1 MMLWTDAPLA
11 NHNALDSALASNGS
25 SLMPNSNPYHNVL
38 SPQAFVGSHSSAPK
52 TVAFID
58 STVSD
63 ATTVIAGLRSDIVV
77 LLDPTRDGITQITEA
92 LGHYKDLTGI
102 SIISHGSVGGIQL
115 GTGFLSATSMHQ
127 YAPQLQSWASS
138 FVTGADILLYSCDVA
153 FGEVGQSFVSNLGIL
168 IGADIA
174 ASTDLT
180 GSSSQGGDWTLE
192 YTTGSIETANPFT
205 SSFMTSYEGVL
216 PTLFTTQT
224 PVVTNATDGP
234 NGDYEL
240 GMEFRSAAAGQIQA
254 IRYYKAPSE
263 TGSHV
268 GRIWS
273 STGQLLASVSF
284 ANETASGWQEQVLTT
299 PLTIQPNTTYVVS
312 VNVNSHYVATTNG
325 LSTTLTNGNLSAVAD
340 GSNGVFNET
349 PGAFPTQS
357 WNNSNYF
364 RDIVFTPTSSNPNNN
379 PGTIA
384 LTGTATQNQVLTA
397 TVSDTD
403 GLSGVTINYQWQQST
418 NGTTW
423 TNITG
428 ATTPTLTLGQ
438 AQVGNQ
444 VRITAT
450 YTDALGSSENLNS
463 TATTTVVNVND
474 PGAVAVMG
482 ITSQGN
488 ALTATV
494 TDPDGL
500 PGAIAYQWQ
509 QSSNGTTWNN
519 ISGATTQT
527 LSLDSSF
534 VGQQV
539 RVNAIYTDVLGGSE
553 NLLSDPSSTIS
564 AVSQTQSLFTTQTP
578 SVTNAT
584 DGSGSD
590 GDYELG
596 MEFRTANTGQISA
609 IRYYKAS
616 SETGT
621 HVGKIW
627 SSTGQPLASVTF
639 TNETAS
645 GWQQQTLA
653 TPLTIQANTTYMVS
667 VNANSHYVA
676 TTNGLGTTLTNGD
689 ISAIADGSNG
699 VFNINPGNF
708 PTQSWNNSNYFR
720 DIVFTPTT
728 SNPNN
733 NPGSVNVTGITTQ
746 NQVLTANVS
755 DTDGLTGATISYQW
769 QQSTNGTT
777 WNNVAGATNQ
787 TLTLGQA
794 QVGNQVRVTTNY
806 VDALGTSETITSAAT
821 TAIANVNDPGTVA
834 IGGITSQGNTLTAT
848 VTDADGLPGA
858 IAYQWQQ
865 SSNGTTWNN
874 ISGATTQT
882 LSLNSGLV
890 GQQVRVNAIYTDVLG
905 GSENILSNPTNVITV
920 TAPTQTF
927 FASTATPTNL
937 NNIDNGGDDY
947 ELGMRFTTIAVGQI
961 RAIRYY
967 KSPSETG
974 SHVGRIWSS
983 TGQLLASVTFTNETA
998 SGWQEQVLATPLAV
1012 TPGTTYVVSVN
1023 TNTAYV
1029 STNSG
1034 FVSPISNGVINTP
1047 VGAGVYNF
1055 NPGAFPTQTFQNEN
1069 YYRDIVFFNSNNPG
1083 TIALNGTPTEDQTLT
1098 ASVSDTDGLT
1108 GINISYQWQK
1118 LENGTWTDISGA
1130 TQRTLKLGDA
1140 LVNQQLRVRA
1150 SYTDALGSS
1159 ETLVSSV
1166 TSLVSNINDAGAA
1179 ILKGSPTTGSSLT
1192 ATVLDDDGLAGVTVN
1207 YQWQELVNNI
1217 WTNIAGATGRTL
1229 ALGSSL
1235 LNKQVRMTTTYTD
1248 LNGTLENI
1256 FSLGTNVTAQNA
1268 IVLENQKPGSTA
1280 WQITNL
1286 ATNNEILGYASATSV
1301 NQGEV
1306 LPIKVSL
1313 AQPGQYRI
1321 DVYRLGYY
1329 GGAGG
1334 RFITS
1339 SGSLNGGIQTG
1350 STFDPN
1356 TRLVESNW
1364 NTSYNLAI
1372 GSDWT
1377 SGLYIA
1383 KLTDITT
1390 GKESQINFA
1399 VRDDDRPADLGFQA
1413 SFTTYE
1419 AYNNYGGYSTYT
1431 SNSLNGQRAFKVSF
1445 DRPIAPTHQGTVNS
1459 DGYTINNMMAWEYNM
1474 VRWLESQGYDVSYY
1488 TNLDVHTNP
1497 LQLYSQDTFLSVGHD
1512 EYWSM
1517 EMFDSVT
1524 KARDNGINL
1533 AFFSANTAYWR
1544 VRFEDSSTG
1553 EPNRVMVSYKS
1564 NWALDPVAQNDI
1576 SQATTLFRSPELNRP
1591 ENSLLGVA
1599 YIGDNSNGDN
1609 ATRGFGFVVSNSSDP
1624 YYAHTGL
1631 QNGDVLSGLVGYE
1644 WDAVL
1649 NNGFTPSGLVVLSA
1663 SPVVPGSTAP
1673 GSLPPL
1679 PPGTDIFTSNAV
1691 RYTDPSGAKVFSTGS
1706 IQWAWG
1712 LDSYGVAN
1720 RVDRRV
1726 QQITTNVLAD
1736 MGAKPQTPSS
1746 DIVVV

>member
-1 MMLWTDAPLA
+1 M
-11 NHNALDSALASNGS
+11 
-25 SLMPNSNPYHNVL
+25 
-38 SPQAFVGSHSSAPK
+38 
-52 TVAFID
+52 
-58 STVSD
+58 
-63 ATTVIAGLRSDIVV
+63 AGLQADIKV
-77 LLDPTRDGITQITEA
+77 LLDPTRDGIIQISEI
-92 LGHYKDLTGI
+92 LENYRDLTSI
-102 SIISHGSVGGIQL
+102 DIISHANVGGLQL
-115 GTGFLSATSMHQ
+115 GSTFLSTNSLNHYANSLQQWGASLTSD
-127 YAPQLQSWASS
+127 
-138 FVTGADILLYSCDVA
+138 ADILLYGCNVA
-153 FGEVGQSFVSNLGIL
+153 DGELGQAFVQNLSIL
-168 IGADIA
+168 TGADIA

-180 GSSSQGGDWTLE
+180 GSLSQGGDWILE
-192 YTTGSIETANPFT
+192 YATGNIEATTPFT
-205 SSFMTSYEGVL
+205 ASFMDSYDGVL
-216 PTLFTTQT
+216 P
-224 PVVTNATDGP
+224 
-234 NGDYEL
+234 
-240 GMEFRSAAAGQIQA
+240 
-254 IRYYKAPSE
+254 
-263 TGSHV
+263 
-268 GRIWS
+268 
-273 STGQLLASVSF
+273 
-284 ANETASGWQEQVLTT
+284 
-299 PLTIQPNTTYVVS
+299 
-312 VNVNSHYVATTNG
+312 
-325 LSTTLTNGNLSAVAD
+325 
-340 GSNGVFNET
+340 
-349 PGAFPTQS
+349 
-357 WNNSNYF
+357 
-364 RDIVFTPTSSNPNNN
+364 
-379 PGTIA
+379 
-384 LTGTATQNQVLTA
+384 
-397 TVSDTD
+397 
-403 GLSGVTINYQWQQST
+403 
-418 NGTTW
+418 
-423 TNITG
+423 
-428 ATTPTLTLGQ
+428 
-438 AQVGNQ
+438 
-444 VRITAT
+444 
-450 YTDALGSSENLNS
+450 
-463 TATTTVVNVND
+463 
-474 PGAVAVMG
+474 
-482 ITSQGN
+482 
-488 ALTATV
+488 
-494 TDPDGL
+494 
-500 PGAIAYQWQ
+500 
-509 QSSNGTTWNN
+509 
-519 ISGATTQT
+519 
-527 LSLDSSF
+527 
-534 VGQQV
+534 
-539 RVNAIYTDVLGGSE
+539 
-553 NLLSDPSSTIS
+553 
-564 AVSQTQSLFTTQTP
+564 SLFTTQTP

-584 DGSGSD
+584 DGSGSA

-596 MEFRTANTGQISA
+596 MEFRTAKTGQISA
-609 IRYYKAS
+609 IRYYKAT

-627 SSTGQPLASVTF
+627 SSTGQLLASVTF

-653 TPLTIQANTTYMVS
+653 TPLTIQANTTYVVS

-676 TTNGLGTTLTNGD
+676 TSNGLSTTLTNGD

-699 VFNINPGNF
+699 VFNTDPGNF

-720 DIVFTPTT
+720 DIVFTATT

-733 NPGSVNVTGITTQ
+733 NPGSVNVAGTPTQ

-755 DTDGLTGATISYQW
+755 DTDGLTGATVNYQW
-769 QQSTNGTT
+769 QQSSNGTT
-777 WNNVAGATNQ
+777 WNTIAGATNQ
-787 TLTLGQA
+787 TLTLAQA
-794 QVGNQVRVTTNY
+794 QVGNQVRVTANY
-806 VDALGTSETITSAAT
+806 VDALGTSETPTSTAT
-821 TAIANVNDPGTVA
+821 AAIANVNDPGTVA

-874 ISGATTQT
+874 IAGATTQTLSLNSSLVGQQVRVNAIYTDVLGGSENRLSNPTTTISAVSPTQSLFTTQTPSVTNATDGSGSAGDYELGMEFRTAKTGQINAIRYYKASSETGTHVGKIWSSTGQLLATVTFTNETASGWQQQALATTLTIQPNTTYVVSVNANSHYVSTANGLGTTLTNGDISAIADGSNGVFNADPGNFPTQSWNNSNYFRDIVFTPATSNPSNNPGSVNVTGTPTQNQVLTANVSDTDGLTGATISYQWQQSSNGTTWNTLAGASNQTLTLGQAQVGNQVRVTTTYVDALGTSETVTSTATTAVANVNDPGTVAIGGITSQGNTLTATVTDADGLPGAIAYQWQQSNNGTTWNNISGATTQT

-905 GSENILSNPTNVITV
+905 GSENLLSNPTNAITV

-947 ELGMRFTTIAVGQI
+947 ELGMRFNTTTVGQV

-974 SHVGRIWSS
+974 THVGRIWSS

-998 SGWQEQVLATPLAV
+998 SGWQEQVLAAPLAV

-1029 STNSG
+1029 STNAG
-1034 FVSPISNGVINTP
+1034 FASAISNGVINTP

-1055 NPGAFPTQTFQNEN
+1055 NLGTFPTQTFQNEN

-1083 TIALNGTPTEDQTLT
+1083 TITISGTAIEDQTLT
-1098 ASVSDTDGLT
+1098 ASVSDGDGLT
-1108 GINISYQWQK
+1108 GTTISYQWQK
-1118 LENGTWTDISGA
+1118 LENGTWTDLLGA

-1140 LVNQQLRVRA
+1140 LVNKQLRLRA

-1159 ETLVSSV
+1159 EALFSSV
-1166 TSLVSNINDAGAA
+1166 TTPVTNINDPGAA
-1179 ILKGSPTTGSSLT
+1179 ILKGSATTGSSLT
-1192 ATVLDDDGLAGVTVN
+1192 ATVLDDDGLTGVTIN
-1207 YQWQELVNNI
+1207 YQWQELVNNL

-1235 LNKQVRMTTTYTD
+1235 LDKQVRMATTYTD
-1248 LNGTLENI
+1248 LNGAVENI
-1256 FSLGTNVTAQNA
+1256 FSLGANITAQNA
-1268 IVLENQKPGSTA
+1268 IVLENQKPGTTA

-1301 NQGEV
+1301 NQGGV

-1329 GGAGG
+1329 GGSGG
-1334 RFITS
+1334 RLITS
-1339 SGSLNGGIQTG
+1339 SGLLSGGVQTA
-1350 STFDPN
+1350 STFDSN
-1356 TRLVESNW
+1356 TRLFEANW

-1372 GSDWT
+1372 GNDWT

-1390 GKESQINFA
+1390 GKQSQINFA
-1399 VRDDDRPADLGFQA
+1399 VRDDDRPTDLGFQA

-1431 SNSLNGQRAFKVSF
+1431 SNSLNNQRAFKVSF
-1445 DRPIAPTHQGTVNS
+1445 DRPMTPTHQGTVNN

-1544 VRFEDSSTG
+1544 VRFEPSSTG
-1553 EPNRVMVSYKS
+1553 EPNRVMVAYKS
-1564 NWALDPVAQNDI
+1564 NWALDPVAQNDV

-1591 ENSLLGVA
+1591 ENSLLGVG
-1599 YIGDNSNGDN
+1599 YIGDNSTSNP
-1609 ATRGFGFVVSNSSDP
+1609 ATQGFNFVVSNSSDP

-1631 QNGDVLSGLVGYE
+1631 RNGDALSGLVGYE

-1649 NNGFTPSGLVVLSA
+1649 NNGFTPSGVVVLSA

-1679 PPGTDIFTSNAV
+1679 PPGTDIYTSNAV
-1691 RYTDPSGAKVFSTGS
+1691 RYTAPSGAKVFSTGS

-1712 LDSYGVAN
+1712 LDSYGVTN
-1720 RVDRRV
+1720 REDRRV
-1726 QQITTNVLAD
+1726 QQITTNILAD
-1736 MGAKPQTPSS
+1736 MGAKPQTPSG
-1746 DIVVV
+1746 DIIVV